1 MTYRILSFDGGGVRG
16 VIPAVVMQRLNET
29 PGLEGWLDKV
39 DLLAGTST
47 GGLLA
52 LGLAYGLPP
61 ETIRRLYET
70 KGKDIFD
77 DTWLD
82 DVVDL
87 GSVIGAD
94 YDIKNLEREL
104 KNIFGQTT
112 LGQLKKRVLITAFDL
127 DNESPDPASRSWK
140 PKLFHNLPGPSND
153 NDQLVY
159 KVGLYTAAAPTYFPS
174 VDGYIDGGVFAIN
187 PSMCALAQSQD
198 DRYADCSALPEVA
211 LLSLGTGK
219 SQVYIKGQ
227 TLDWGYG
234 QWARPLV
241 NLMLD
246 GVAGIADY
254 QCRQLLGKRYYR
266 LGPVFPPNVYIDMD
280 RVEQIPYL
288 IEFAQNLDLAEAANW
303 LKSNWP

>member
-1 MTYRILSFDGGGVRG
+1 MTYRILCFDGGGVRG
-16 VIPAVVMQRLNET
+16 VIPAIVMQRLNEM
-29 PGLEGWLDKV
+29 PGLEGWLDKA

-61 ETIRRLYET
+61 DTIRHLYES
-70 KGKDIFD
+70 KGKAIFD
-77 DTWLD
+77 DTWFD
-82 DVVDL
+82 DIVDL

-94 YDIKNLEREL
+94 YSTTNLESEL
-104 KNIFGQTT
+104 KGIFGQST
-112 LGQLKKRVLITAFDL
+112 LGQLKKQVLITAFDL
-127 DNESPDPASRSWK
+127 DNESSDPASRSWK
-140 PKLFHNLPGPSND
+140 PKLFHNLPGPGND
-153 NDQLVY
+153 SDQLAY

-174 VDGYIDGGVFAIN
+174 VDGYIDGGVFATN

-198 DRYADCSALPEVA
+198 CRYANRPALSDVA
-211 LLSLGTGK
+211 LLSLGTGTPL
-219 SQVYIKGQ
+219 VYIKGQ

-254 QCRQLLGKRYYR
+254 QCRQLLGEQYHR
-266 LGPVFPPNVYIDMD
+266 LGPAFPPRVYIDMD
-280 RVEQIPYL
+280 RVDQIPYL
-288 IEFAQNLDLAEAANW
+288 LEFAQNLDLTATAAW
-303 LKSNWP
+303 LKSNW